1 MVFPAVSVPGIMTE
15 KCILMMNRLI
25 SIKKDEKL

>member
-15 KCILMMNRLI
+15 KYILVMNRLI